1 MFDTLIRD
9 VAQRFGLGDQ
19 VEVLLS
25 ALMTAIFDE
34 RSGGMAGLLEKFRQQ
49 GLGDQVTSWLGD
61 APPQPIEPQQLENVL
76 GANTV
81 SNIAE
86 RAGLARGTAVSAA
99 AVMLPRLI
107 GLLTPHGEVP
117 TGIPIDVTRYLTNF
131 SQPTGKAA
139 DFANVMRAPDTTTNS
154 ESSRG
159 GFGWLIWV
167 VLAAILIGLGW
178 YFLTRTSHEPAPIE
192 SSTPAVP
199 APAAIPT
206 ADARLSLSND
216 AGKVSYS
223 GTVGS
228 LADKTRLSDA
238 LNAAAGAGNASGDAA
253 VDANTKSA
261 SWLSALA
268 TFLPDFMKAPGA
280 KVDFDGNTITLGGTP
295 SDADRA
301 MLGTALKNQFS
312 GFTVNGIEPIKSEAQ
327 KNKEAAA
334 DMVKQLN
341 QMSIAFDTG
350 SSSVSASSLDVLK
363 DAAKALEAAPAGTK
377 VEIGGYTDNVGG
389 ANANLK
395 LSGERAS
402 AVRAKLVELGV
413 SADMLS
419 AKGYGEASPIA
430 DNASADGR
438 AKNRRMEFTV
448 IE

>member
-1 MFDTLIRD
+1 MFETLIRD

-49 GLGDQVTSWLGD
+49 GLGDRVTSWLGD
-61 APPQPIEPQQLENVL
+61 AAPTPIEPQQLESVL

-81 SNIAE
+81 STIAE
-86 RAGLARGTAVSAA
+86 RAGIARGTALSAA

-107 GLLTPHGEVP
+107 GLLTPYGEVP
-117 TGIPIDVTRYLTNF
+117 TGIPIEVTRYLTNF

-139 DFANVMRAPDTTTNS
+139 DFANVMRAPDTSNS
-154 ESSRG
+154 EPSRG
-159 GFGWLIWV
+159 GTGWLIWV
-167 VLAAILIGLGW
+167 VLAAILISLGW
-178 YFLTRTSHEPAPIE
+178 YFLTRTSPEPAPIQ
-192 SSTPAVP
+192 SGTPAAP

-216 AGKVSYS
+216 AGKVTYS

-228 LADKTRLSDA
+228 AADKMRLSDA
-238 LNAAAGAGNASGDAA
+238 LNAAAGAGNASGAAA

-268 TFLPDFMKAPGA
+268 AFLPDLMKAPGA

-301 MLGTALKNQFS
+301 TLVTALKNQFS
-312 GFTVNGIEPIKSEAQ
+312 GFALNGIEPVKSDAQ

-350 SSSVSASSLDVLK
+350 SSSVSASSLDMLK
-363 DAAKALEAAPAGTK
+363 DAAKALEGAPPGTK
-377 VEIGGYTDNVGG
+377 VEIGGYTDNVGSSK
-389 ANANLK
+389 ANLK
-395 LSGERAS
+395 LSDERAN

-413 SADMLS
+413 SAEMLS

-430 DNASADGR
+430 DNTSADGR

>member
-1 MFDTLIRD
+1 MFETLTRD

-19 VEVLLS
+19 VKVLLS
-25 ALMTAIFDE
+25 ALLTAIFDE
-34 RSGGMAGLLEKFRQQ
+34 RSGGMAGLLAKFRQQ
-49 GLGDQVTSWLGD
+49 GLGDQVSSWLGN
-61 APPQPIEPQQLENVL
+61 APPKPIEPQQLENVL

-81 SNIAE
+81 SSIAE
-86 RAGLARGTAVSAA
+86 RAGIARGTALSAA

-107 GLLTPHGEVP
+107 GLLTPNGQVP
-117 TGIPIDVTRYLTNF
+117 TGIPSEVTHYLTSL

-139 DFANVMRAPDTTTNS
+139 DFAYVTRAPDKTTTS
-154 ESSRG
+154 ERSRG

-167 VLAAILIGLGW
+167 VLAVILIGLGW
-178 YFLTRTSHEPAPIE
+178 YFLTRTSHEPAPLE
-192 SSTPAVP
+192 SSTPAAP

-206 ADARLSLSND
+206 ADAHLSLSND
-216 AGKVSYS
+216 TGKVSYS

-228 LADKTRLSDA
+228 AADKTRLSDA
-238 LNAAAGAGNASGDAA
+238 LNAAAGAGNTSGDAG

-268 TFLPDFMKAPGA
+268 AFLPDFMKAPGA

-301 MLGTALKNQFS
+301 MLGAALKNLFS
-312 GFTVNGIEPIKSEAQ
+312 GFTLNGIEPTKSEAQ

-334 DMVKQLN
+334 DVVKQLN

-350 SSSVSASSLDVLK
+350 SSSISASSLDVLK
-363 DAAKALEAAPAGTK
+363 DVAKALEGAPAGTK
-377 VEIGGYTDNVGG
+377 VEIGGYTDNVGSS
-389 ANANLK
+389 NANLK
-395 LSGERAS
+395 LSDERAN

-413 SADMLS
+413 SADMLT
-419 AKGYGEASPIA
+419 AKGYGEANPIA
-430 DNASADGR
+430 DNSSVDGR

-448 IE
+448 VE